1 MGNFNRLER
10 ITAARTMS
18 SFNTSPH
25 PPRLMTPQL
34 RSTAYSSI
42 VISFAL
48 AALPLI
54 GTAQTPAAP
63 PPAPADSIVANV
75 VRVIGSG
82 NPRERGTVIK
92 SAFTARAV
100 TADSARFDRLLASLH
115 EQGAPFTVSRI
126 ERSGRHALVT
136 LASSRIRRVATLMIS
151 TDRADPTRLGN
162 IDILSASDAM
172 LDSLSWPVRRP
183 RADAELVRLVNA
195 NMGRLAEAGA
205 FSGVVYIAAR
215 DSVIY
220 ERAFGL
226 ADREDSIPNTMR
238 TRFALA
244 SMGKMFTAAAI
255 LRLVDQGKLSLDD
268 TLAKV
273 LPRYPN
279 QERARK
285 VTIRHLLSHTA
296 GMGDQWSTPR
306 RPVPGLTGAL
316 ATVAAVAHAPL
327 MFEPGSQWSYSN
339 EGYNVLAAV
348 IEEVTGANFK
358 DYLRRE
364 ILSRAGMTETVLEGG
379 ADDVTP
385 RRAVGYRPGEN
396 DRLGAGPPRAN
407 WSFIVG
413 ASAGGAGGGYSTATD
428 LARFGRAL
436 REGRLVGRALRDS
449 MWTGRWPIPG
459 FPDERYGWGSFV
471 QQAGEHRVVGH
482 GGGGTGSGMDN
493 GFRQFTDGRY
503 TIVVLTNMDPPTA
516 TRITAALVK
525 LLAAPAE

>member
-1 MGNFNRLER
+1 MPPSIRRMQAFPLTIFLG
-10 ITAARTMS
+10 IAAIPLAGS
-18 SFNTSPH
+18 AQGSP
-25 PPRLMTPQL
+25 
-34 RSTAYSSI
+34 
-42 VISFAL
+42 
-48 AALPLI
+48 
-54 GTAQTPAAP
+54 GAP
-63 PPAPADSIVANV
+63 PPPPADSIVTAV
-75 VRVIGSG
+75 VRVIESG
-82 NPRERGTVIK
+82 DPSERGTLIRK
-92 SAFTARAV
+92 AFTTRAV
-100 TADSARFDRLLASLH
+100 SADSARLDRFLASLH
-115 EQGAPFTVSRI
+115 EQGAPFTISRI
-126 ERSGRHALVT
+126 EKSGRHSIVT
-136 LASSRIRRVATLMIS
+136 LASARTRRVATLIVS
-151 TDRADPTRLGN
+151 TDRADPTGLGN
-162 IDILSASDAM
+162 VDILSAHDAV
-172 LDSLSWPVRRP
+172 LDSVSWPARRP
-183 RADAELVRLVNA
+183 RTDAEVVRLVNA
-195 NMGRLAEAGA
+195 NMQRLATAGA
-205 FSGVVYIAAR
+205 FSGVVYIAGR

-226 ADREDSIPNTMR
+226 ADREDSVPNTMR

-279 QERARK
+279 AERARR

-316 ATVAAVAHAPL
+316 ATVAAVAHPPL
-327 MFEPGSQWSYSN
+327 MFEPGTQWSYSN

-348 IEEVTGANFK
+348 IEQVTGSSFK
-358 DYLRRE
+358 DHLRAE

-385 RRAVGYRPGEN
+385 RRAVGYRPAEN
-396 DRLGAGPPRAN
+396 DLLGAGPPRAN

-413 ASAGGAGGGYSTATD
+413 ASAGGAGGGYSTARD

-436 REGRLVGRALRDS
+436 REGRLIGTALRDS

-471 QQAGEHRVVGH
+471 QQTGGHLIVGH
-482 GGGGTGSGMDN
+482 GGGGTGSGIDT
-493 GFRQFTDGRY
+493 GFRQFADGSY
-503 TIVVLTNMDPPTA
+503 TIVVLTNIDPPTA
-516 TRITAALVK
+516 TMITNALVK
-525 LLAAPAE
+525 LLAAPIQSN